1 MKKMY
6 LNIVAVIFL
15 TLLSC
20 EKKQPINA
28 NAFQNRWE
36 SMYGNLTIYPNSTF
50 EYHRYTC
57 ISHSLSK
64 GKWKITNDT
73 IVLNSFEPKGCYFI
87 ENFLIGPP
95 PKDTST
101 NHKKTIK
108 DCMPNTGYIK
118 MKNSILKIPYYYL
131 KLPST
136 IKNLIIFIT
145 LKELVKKSKRLTIVN
160 YKKINQKGNRKV
172 ETW

>member
-20 EKKQPINA
+20 EKKQAINA

-36 SMYGNLTIYPNSTF
+36 SMDGNLTIYPNNTF
-50 EYHRYTC
+50 EYNRYTC
-57 ISHSLSK
+57 ISQSISK

-73 IVLNSFEPKGCYFI
+73 LVLNSFEPKGCYFI

-95 PKDTST
+95 PKDTTANKNS

-108 DCMPNTGYIK
+108 DCMPNTGYINF
-118 MKNSILKIPYYYL
+118 KNEKFYIKDSLLLLKRSLNNNDNNFY
-131 KLPST
+131 
-136 IKNLIIFIT
+136 NF
-145 LKELVKKSKRLTIVN
+145 KKTP
-160 YKKINQKGNRKV
+160 YKKQTVNSSKL
-172 ETW
+172 

>member
-36 SMYGNLTIYPNSTF
+36 SMYGNLTIYPDSTF

-118 MKNSILKIPYYYL
+118 MKNKKFY
-131 KLPST
+131 
-136 IKNLIIFIT
+136 IKDSLLLFKTPFNN
-145 LKELVKKSKRLTIVN
+145 KELNNFYNFKRT
-160 YKKINQKGNRKV
+160 R
-172 ETW
+172 

>member
-36 SMYGNLTIYPNSTF
+36 SMYGNLTIYPDSTF

-73 IVLNSFEPKGCYFI
+73 ILLNSFEPKGCYFI

-108 DCMPNTGYIK
+108 DCTPNTGYIK
-118 MKNSILKIPYYYL
+118 MKNEKFY
-131 KLPST
+131 
-136 IKNLIIFIT
+136 IKDSLLLFKTPFNN
-145 LKELVKKSKRLTIVN
+145 KELNNFYNFKRT
-160 YKKINQKGNRKV
+160 R
-172 ETW
+172 